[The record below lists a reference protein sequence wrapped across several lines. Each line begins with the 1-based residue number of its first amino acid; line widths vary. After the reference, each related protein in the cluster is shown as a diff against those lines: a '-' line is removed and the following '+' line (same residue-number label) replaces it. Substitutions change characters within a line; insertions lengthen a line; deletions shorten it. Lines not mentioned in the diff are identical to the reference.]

1 MPIHPNLYW
10 GDFSMKSGLLKAL
23 KRFGH
28 TILILLL
35 LSFVIFSFIRLIP
48 GDPVR
53 SSLGPMVPEETIEKL
68 RSELYFD
75 RPLAVQYFHWIEGV
89 VTKGDFGQSLYT
101 HRAVSEDIV
110 TYLPRSLELA
120 FYSAVMILVLGVLF
134 GTISALF
141 KNTWIDNVIRFF
153 TYLGVVTPP
162 YAFAV
167 FFLLIFSYGLGW
179 FPIGG
184 VPDMDESMVKTGAL
198 GLDALLSG
206 NLKMYFQVLK
216 SLFLP
221 CLSLSIGSIAYQ
233 ARIHRSAMVENINA
247 DYIAFAE
254 VAGVNRWKLIFKHL
268 MKPSFIPTFTVYG
281 LQVAALLGN
290 AFIIE
295 VIFRYAGFSQYSLN
309 VIMNKDPYGIVAVTF
324 VFGIIFAVINML
336 IDVGVSMLDPRIR
349 LRGGN

>member
-1 MPIHPNLYW
+1 
-10 GDFSMKSGLLKAL
+10 MKKRLLQLL
-23 KRFGH
+23 KRFMH
-28 TILILLL
+28 MILVLLV

-53 SSLGPMVPEETIEKL
+53 SSLGPMVPDETVEKL

-75 RPLAVQYFHWIEGV
+75 RPLVVQYAHWIKGI

-101 HRAVSEDIV
+101 HHAVSEDIIK
-110 TYLPRSLELA
+110 YLPRSLELA
-120 FYSAVMILVLGVLF
+120 FYSALLILVMGVLF

-167 FFLLIFSYGLGW
+167 FFLLLFSFWLGW

-184 VPDMDESMVKTGAL
+184 MPEMDKSMIKTGAL
-198 GLDALLSG
+198 GLDALLAG
-206 NLKMYFQVLK
+206 DLKMYFEVLR
-216 SLFLP
+216 SMFLP

-233 ARIHRSAMVENINA
+233 ARIHRASMVENINA

-254 VAGVNRWKLIFKHL
+254 VAGVNSRKLIMKHL

-295 VIFRYAGFSQYSLN
+295 VIFRYSGFSQYSLN

-324 VFGIIFAVINML
+324 IFGIIFAIINMV
-336 IDVGVSMLDPRIR
+336 IDLGVSLLDPRIR
-349 LRGGN
+349 LKGEE

>member
-1 MPIHPNLYW
+1 
-10 GDFSMKSGLLKAL
+10 MKSTLLQVL
-23 KRFGH
+23 KRFLH
-28 TILILLL
+28 MILVLLV

-53 SSLGPMVPEETIEKL
+53 SSLGPMVPEETIQKL

-75 RPLAVQYFHWIEGV
+75 RPLVVQYVHWIKGV
-89 VTKGDFGQSLYT
+89 ITKGDFGQSLYT
-101 HRAVSEDIV
+101 HHAVSEDII

-120 FYSAVMILVLGVLF
+120 FYSALLILIMGVFF

-141 KNTWIDNVIRFF
+141 KNTWIDNVIRFL

-167 FFLLIFSYGLGW
+167 LFLLLFSYTLRW

-184 VPDMDESMVKTGAL
+184 MPSMDESMVKTGAL
-198 GLDALLSG
+198 GLDALLAG
-206 NLKMYFQVLK
+206 DIKLYFKVIK
-216 SLFLP
+216 SMFLP
-221 CLSLSIGSIAYQ
+221 CISLSIGSIAYQ
-233 ARIHRSAMVENINA
+233 ARIHRSSMVENRNA

-254 VAGVNRWKLIFKHL
+254 VAGVSRRKIIMKHL

-295 VIFRYAGFSQYSLN
+295 LIFRYSGFSQYSLN

-324 VFGIIFAVINML
+324 IFGIIFAVVNMF
-336 IDVGVSMLDPRIR
+336 IDLGVSMLDPRIR
-349 LRGGN
+349 LKGEV